1 MQRVISSDSG
11 ESNDSQDANSR
22 AENQKNCQLEKKAK
36 LSNDKEKGP
45 IVNKEIVKSKGKQIE
60 EVTAKKEIKT
70 TTVKDMLRAKRD
82 KLQNTAESSSGI
94 KSTGQAIT
102 TTEDSSSSSGSSDSS
117 GDENAEEDIG
127 NEPSDNADGPGK
139 ARETIVENTVAIE
152 VASTSELP
160 GAVSETN
167 GEVAVEPVEVKLPEN
182 LQENLLQKIKQLEEL
197 VKTTSKAFSDNESH
211 TLLYE

>member
-11 ESNDSQDANSR
+11 ESNDSQDAKSR
-22 AENQKNCQLEKKAK
+22 AENQKNGQLEKKAK

-117 GDENAEEDIG
+117 GDENDEEDIG
-127 NEPSDNADGPGK
+127 NEPSGNADGPGK